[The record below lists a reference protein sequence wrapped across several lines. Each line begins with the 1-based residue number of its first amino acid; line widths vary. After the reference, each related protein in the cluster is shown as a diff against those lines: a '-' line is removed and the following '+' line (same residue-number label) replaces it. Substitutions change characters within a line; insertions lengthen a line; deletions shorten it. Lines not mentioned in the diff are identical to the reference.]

1 MLKTYIKILNRYM
14 LRKILSSI
22 GLLFVVLLM
31 LPFETQA
38 NIISI
43 HTEGLKQNSVT
54 ISNVRVYDNVKQN
67 GKTGILVKL
76 DCNASGYRGYPLY
89 FYSYFL
95 HGFDY
100 SYVES
105 PSGKNVHGFSTSTV
119 VYDQALIKD
128 VSLFVSYK
136 DLPSKYH
143 GYLIIKLVVYDG
155 FDNVVCEHK
164 PIEILYSTL

>member
-1 MLKTYIKILNRYM
+1 M
-14 LRKILSSI
+14 LRSLSQLI
-22 GLLFVVLLM
+22 GFLFALLLM
-31 LPFETQA
+31 IPFETQA
-38 NIISI
+38 NVNKVYI
-43 HTEGLKQNSVT
+43 ENSQRSSVN

-95 HGFDY
+95 HGIDY

-105 PSGKNVHGFSTSTV
+105 PSGKNVHGFNVTCP
-119 VYDQALIKD
+119 VYDQAVIKN
-128 VSLFVSYK
+128 VGLFVPYI

-143 GYLIIKLVVYDG
+143 GYLIIKIVVYDG
-155 FDNVVCEHK
+155 SDNVLYEHK
-164 PIEILYSTL
+164 PIEIFYSTL